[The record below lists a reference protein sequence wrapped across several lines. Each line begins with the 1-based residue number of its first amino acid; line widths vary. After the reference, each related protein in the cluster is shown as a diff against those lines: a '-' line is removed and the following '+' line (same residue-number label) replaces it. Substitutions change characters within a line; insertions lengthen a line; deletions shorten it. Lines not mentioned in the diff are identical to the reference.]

1 LTKIRLK
8 VFFFLKNLDPIFLS
22 EALFCLFS
30 LNSGKDMAIRGK
42 YRINQ
47 PKTSIF
53 KKIKD
58 AVGKKF
64 SRANDSDSAN
74 DTGSERSSTI
84 STGTSGT
91 MSIRSSTSSVTPIKV
106 KLYSLELALDMTR

>member
-1 LTKIRLK
+1 
-8 VFFFLKNLDPIFLS
+8 
-22 EALFCLFS
+22 
-30 LNSGKDMAIRGK
+30 MAIRGK

-64 SRANDSDSAN
+64 SRENDSDSGAN

>member
-1 LTKIRLK
+1 
-8 VFFFLKNLDPIFLS
+8 
-22 EALFCLFS
+22 
-30 LNSGKDMAIRGK
+30 MAIRGK

-47 PKTSIF
+47 PKSSIF

-64 SRANDSDSAN
+64 SRASDSDSGAN
-74 DTGSERSSTI
+74 DTSSERSSMI

-91 MSIRSSTSSVTPIKV
+91 LSMRSSTSSVTPIKV
-106 KLYSLELALDMTR
+106 KNISKKFLNKFS